1 MIQARLFINR
11 IQRRNLARVSR
22 ELWVEVTKIKR
33 WWEKDINRIATYRCL
48 ELMIIIDKAT
58 SLGIK
63 DILAIRTLV
72 ILVLTWIILLKDQKC
87 KVFQD
92 LMLEEEVVHLSP
104 RRRPRTI
111 SSQLKLLR
119 TLITI
124 TTSSIIL
131 RLRLRILKC
140 SVGIS
145 SKLSNIMVV
154 QALKARSKDSMVM

>member
-1 MIQARLFINR
+1 
-11 IQRRNLARVSR
+11 
-22 ELWVEVTKIKR
+22 
-33 WWEKDINRIATYRCL
+33 
-48 ELMIIIDKAT
+48 MIIIDKAT